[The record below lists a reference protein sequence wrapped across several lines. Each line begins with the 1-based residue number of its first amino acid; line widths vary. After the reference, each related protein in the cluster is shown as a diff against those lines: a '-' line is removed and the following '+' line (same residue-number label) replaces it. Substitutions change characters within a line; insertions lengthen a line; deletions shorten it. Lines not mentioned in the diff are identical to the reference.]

1 MAQKSNQSKQI
12 IFMKRVTFK
21 TKIIFIKLSIET
33 EKNILTYIVFFSLS
47 KYLNEPHY
55 ETLIAIQ
62 IGIMEQ
68 TIAVIDKVGLKDS
81 DRSASAHASGTV
93 ERTRTLRMSKT
104 SRGGKAGSET
114 YCLRGS
120 KQVI

>member
-1 MAQKSNQSKQI
+1 
-12 IFMKRVTFK
+12 MKRVTFK

-81 DRSASAHASGTV
+81 DHYNPNSCESFEQSNSVQNH
-93 ERTRTLRMSKT
+93 EF
-104 SRGGKAGSET
+104 
-114 YCLRGS
+114 
-120 KQVI
+120 KQNLTKSSSFSNIQDVIDV